1 MTLCIPEKKLI
12 KGESYD
18 WFINKADQPHPESA
32 WQQKDF
38 LLGVK
43 KQFSW

>member
-1 MTLCIPEKKLI
+1 MSLCTPEKKLI
-12 KGESYD
+12 KGDSYE
-18 WFINKADQPHPESA
+18 WFINKVGQPYPESV

-43 KQFSW
+43 NQISW